1 MKVLVLEDFLEETA
15 SRIVD
20 PSEIVTLPGE
30 SGTREGGQFRFV
42 SEQLCSRR
50 LAIDAL
56 KALEPDCILT
66 RLPDPDQLSRVR
78 EEIFSLYGRQVFVHH
93 HDPVRLEDIYTMF
106 EDVGRQLKKPEK
118 GRELSHKV
126 KAQIMDWSANFYD
139 RMKNKRVTFISSVE
153 PLMLGARWVPDMIRV
168 ASGHPQAI
176 LAKKEDQLI
185 RWEEV
190 VKFNPDVIIVAPKDL
205 PFMEGV
211 KSFKHFE
218 KLPMWEKI
226 YAVKR
231 GDVFFTDGQAY
242 FNKPTPKIIES
253 MGILISAMAGF
264 ESGYITP
271 RDSSYKLRYL
281 ELHRHKFS

>member
-1 MKVLVLEDFLEETA
+1 MKVLVLEDFLQEVA
-15 SRIVD
+15 ARIIEPAD
-20 PSEIVTLPGE
+20 IVTISAE
-30 SGTREGGQFRFV
+30 ATTRAAEHRLV

-50 LAIDAL
+50 LSLDEL
-56 KALEPDCILT
+56 KTLNPDCILT
-66 RLPDPDQLSRVR
+66 KLPDPDLLPRIR
-78 EEIFSLYGRQVFVHH
+78 EELFSLFGRQIFVHH
-93 HDPVRLEDIYTMF
+93 HDPVRLDDIYTMF
-106 EDVGRQLKKPEK
+106 EEVGRQLKKPEK

-139 RMKNKRVTFISSVE
+139 RMKNKRVTYISSVE
-153 PLMLGARWVPDMIRV
+153 PLMLGGRWIPDMIRV
-168 ASGHPQAI
+168 ASGHPQAAI
-176 LAKKEDQLI
+176 GKKEDILI
-185 RWEEV
+185 RWEDV
-190 VKFNPDVIIVAPKDL
+190 VKFNPDVIIVAPKDK
-205 PFMEGV
+205 PFLEGV
-211 KSFKHFE
+211 KTFKYFE

-231 GDVFFTDGQAY
+231 GDVFFTDGQSY

-281 ELHRHKFS
+281 ELHRHKF